1 VSNSFRASG
10 SESETSA
17 YRALLLKRL
26 RHRASIWLRELES
39 HEPAVLITLLLVTF
53 LGFFYAADLKGIWN
67 DDAVRLTIANGGL
80 AKASLESRHPG
91 HSVDVIRAIG
101 PFAVQPAYP
110 LLVNRILRL
119 TRSYSII
126 PIVTTNLFIFLF
138 SAIGIYLLAR
148 RLLNAGPRLLAVL
161 LYLWNGFAMVHVL
174 QVREYPLIL
183 FFFVYNTWFF
193 YYVLGG
199 SPGRRGTAFWVATLL
214 YCVTA
219 ASAFYTTKWA
229 PLFLWPQAIIALLY
243 LRRQRF
249 RSVAILTSLV
259 VAGLSCLPL
268 VLSIQRNSLLYEK
281 WDKRTP
287 SVQLLLS
294 RVYRGTEHLLI
305 GSDSVRSLLLQLY
318 YWGLVV
324 ILVGGLIFFVFRFFR
339 QRFEIQHL
347 VLTIIGFLVF
357 QIGYFFAREP
367 LSTWPRYFILYLPY
381 VVLLVPVIISRV
393 LSYWSVPVGRRAW
406 VYLGILLI
414 VAASGLAQIHD
425 NYVNPYVDHG
435 PDFREVYRYLI
446 SRVSSRDKIVVGLTT
461 NHMALGYYWPTPNQL
476 ELRYKITIS
485 QKGSLP
491 ANIWT
496 VSYQDEKSEAYVKY
510 ADDLKRRGYQLRTS
524 RVVSKVTV
532 RQFQTGVAQDK
543 SCLGLESER
552 HAAILSGGEVNC
564 Q

>member
-10 SESETSA
+10 SESERSA
-17 YRALLLKRL
+17 QGALLLKRL
-26 RHRASIWLRELES
+26 KHGASIWLRGLQS
-39 HEPAVLITLLLVTF
+39 HEPAVLIILLLVTF
-53 LGFFYAADLKGIWN
+53 LGYFYAADLKGIWN

-80 AKASLESRHPG
+80 AKAGIESRHPG

-101 PFAVQPAYP
+101 RYAVQPAYP
-110 LLVNRILRL
+110 LLVNRILRV
-119 TRSYSII
+119 TRSYSVI

-174 QVREYPLIL
+174 QAREYPLIL
-183 FFFVYNTWFF
+183 FFLVYNIWFF
-193 YYVLGG
+193 YYLLGG
-199 SPGRRGTAFWVATLL
+199 SPGRRGTAFWVAALL
-214 YCVTA
+214 YGVTA
-219 ASAFYTTKWA
+219 AGAFYTTKWA

-243 LRRQRF
+243 LPRQVF
-249 RSVAILTSLV
+249 RSLAILTSLV
-259 VAGLSCLPL
+259 IAGLSCLPL
-268 VLSIQRNSLLYEK
+268 VLLIPNNSLLYEK

-294 RVYRGTEHLLI
+294 SLYHGTEHLLI
-305 GSDSVRSLLLQLY
+305 GSDTVRSLLLQV

-324 ILVGGLIFFVFRFFR
+324 ILIGGLIFFVFRFFR

-367 LSTWPRYFILYLPY
+367 LPTSPRYFILYLPY
-381 VVLLVPVIISRV
+381 VVLLVPVTISRV
-393 LSYWSVPVGRRAW
+393 LSRWSVPVGRKAW

-414 VAASGLAQIHD
+414 VAASGLAQIHN
-425 NYVNPYVDHG
+425 NYINPYVDHG
-435 PDFREVYRYLI
+435 PDFRKVYRYLI
-446 SRVSSRDKIVVGLTT
+446 SRVSPGDKIVVGLTT
-461 NHMALGYYWPTPNQL
+461 NHMALGYYWPTPNQI
-476 ELRYKITIS
+476 ELRYKITMS

-496 VSYQDEKSEAYVKY
+496 VSYLDENSEAYVKY
-510 ADDLKRRGYQLRTS
+510 ADELKRRGYQLQTS
-524 RVVSKVTV
+524 SVVSHVTV
-532 RQFQTGVAQDK
+532 RQFQRGSHKTSLTLDSK
-543 SCLGLESER
+543 
-552 HAAILSGGEVNC
+552 VNATP
-564 Q
+564 QSSLAGK